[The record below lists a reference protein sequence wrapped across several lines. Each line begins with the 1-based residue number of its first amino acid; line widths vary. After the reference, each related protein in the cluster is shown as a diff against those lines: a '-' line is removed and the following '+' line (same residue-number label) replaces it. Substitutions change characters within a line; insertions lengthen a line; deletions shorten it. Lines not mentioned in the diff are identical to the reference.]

1 MVTCSLFLAAFVLF
15 FIIIFYANSLNDFL
29 IGVFINIVFL
39 LLVFGI
45 MRCVAVSP
53 TAVDMWKEDKR
64 CLAIKDTLTNIHDN
78 INEYE
83 IKEDYSTNNWIR
95 GNITIAHKTN
105 NIVHEICILD
115 DEGNSYIH
123 WYRNGKLVLRNGYKS
138 KNRMDFKEQYYPLV
152 DNWYTTEA
160 LNDAIF
166 DLVEKLIEAKK
177 KSIKLSNEY
186 CNTEL
191 LTGECPST
199 KTLEVTAPIETT
211 ITAEVSQNNN
221 ILYKEQI

>member
-1 MVTCSLFLAAFVLF
+1 MITCLLFLAAFVLL
-15 FIIIFYANSLNDFL
+15 FIIIFHSNSLDDFI
-29 IGVFINIVFL
+29 IGVSINVVL
-39 LLVFGI
+39 LLLLFGI
-45 MRCVAVSP
+45 MRCAALSS
-53 TAVDMWKEDKR
+53 TASTMWRKDKR
-64 CLAIKDTLTNIHDN
+64 CLAIKNTLTKIHDN

-83 IKEDYSTNNWIR
+83 INEDYSTNNWWR
-95 GNITIAHKTN
+95 GNITITHKAN
-105 NIVHEICILD
+105 NIVHEICIHD

-123 WYRNGKLVLRNGYKS
+123 WYRNGKLVLRNGYRG
-138 KNRMDFKEQYYPLV
+138 KNSISFKEQYYPLV
-152 DNWYTTEA
+152 DSWYTTEA
-160 LNDAIF
+160 LNDYIF
-166 DLVEKLIEAKK
+166 DLIEKLIEAKK
-177 KSIKLSNEY
+177 DNIKLSNKY

>member
-1 MVTCSLFLAAFVLF
+1 MITCSLFLAALVLL
-15 FIIIFYANSLNDFL
+15 FIIICYANSLNDFL
-29 IGVFINIVFL
+29 IGVFANIVLVFL
-39 LLVFGI
+39 IFGI
-45 MRCVAVSP
+45 MRCVGVSSSAL
-53 TAVDMWKEDKR
+53 TMWKEDKR
-64 CLAIKDTLTNIHDN
+64 CLAIKDTLTKIHDN

-83 IKEDYSTNNWIR
+83 INEDYSTNNWMR
-95 GNITIAHKTN
+95 GNITITHKAN
-105 NIVHEICILD
+105 NIVHKIEIHD
-115 DEGNSYIH
+115 NVGNSYIN
-123 WYRNGKLVLRNGYKS
+123 WYRNDKLVLRNGYKG
-138 KNRMDFKEQYYPLV
+138 KNLLSFDEQYYPLA

-160 LNDAIF
+160 LNDCIF
-166 DLVEKLIEAKK
+166 DLIEELIEAKK

-211 ITAEVSQNNN
+211 ITTEVSQNNN